1 MTAVAWV
8 LVGVAALVAAA
19 AARPARRSRLALA
32 IAVAGTTVTLCAVIY
47 AALGYGG
54 CSDRGDCG
62 AIGGLLRTVIV
73 LGLLGLPVLL
83 VISALAWGWNRIP
96 RHRRIPALS
105 RRDGMLAACGV
116 FLIGIGLAMAAT
128 RSNGPL
134 GGIAVMLFGGACVV
148 VPLSTVLARRA
159 AGAPCL
165 GHVEQDGALL
175 PALIVPAS
183 TVKVRLLGLGIGCF
197 LGASL
202 ILWLAPSS
210 LAGEGS
216 DPGKAEFAGLF
227 GTVVFGLAAL
237 ISLATWHR
245 RRRVALLPSGLRWE
259 MGGRPNFA
267 AWEDIEDVGTFAL
280 RGTRFLTIDVREG
293 TASGAHSGSGRW
305 RRRTGPSRAPTHRSG
320 STSSRSTATAW
331 SRPSPGAVIRRRA
344 AGRSARRRASSG
356 WGLEPETAV
365 AEHDEVAGADLGL
378 DDLAAV
384 DPRAVRG
391 AEVAQ
396 DPAAVAQ
403 DQLGVA
409 AGDRDVGQ
417 HDRAAAATTEHQT
430 GVLDDVRR
438 GQQEGAGGAPR

>member
-293 TASGAHSGSGRW
+293 TASRSLGQRAMAAANRAVS
-305 RRRTGPSRAPTHRSG
+305 RTDASIGLDILPVDGDRLVETIARCCD
-320 STSSRSTATAW
+320 
-331 SRPSPGAVIRRRA
+331 SP
-344 AGRSARRRASSG
+344 ARRRAIGTPES
-356 WGLEPETAV
+356 LEW
-365 AEHDEVAGADLGL
+365 LGS
-378 DDLAAV
+378 
-384 DPRAVRG
+384 R
-391 AEVAQ
+391 
-396 DPAAVAQ
+396 
-403 DQLGVA
+403 
-409 AGDRDVGQ
+409 AGDGSR
-417 HDRAAAATTEHQT
+417 RA
-430 GVLDDVRR
+430 RR
-438 GQQEGAGGAPR
+438 GRRSGPRPRRPGGR